1 MAEDRGNGA
10 RADVSG
16 NGASTSRAPTDG
28 GSPRPLGEV
37 VASTVNGF
45 RTLYR
50 QHVELARIEATEAA
64 GVRAQGAGMMAAAA
78 GLALYAVG
86 FLAAAAAAILALVL
100 PTWAAILIVAMVLA
114 SVAGGL
120 VAVGRRTIRTAP
132 PPVERTRQ
140 NLKEDVRWAKTQL
153 AR

>member
-1 MAEDRGNGA
+1 MANRTGDGA
-10 RADVSG
+10 RAATPGTEGSASRPPT
-16 NGASTSRAPTDG
+16 NGGAPRT
-28 GSPRPLGEV
+28 LGEV

-78 GLALYAVG
+78 GIALYAVG
-86 FLAAAAAAILALVL
+86 FLAAAGAAALALVL
-100 PTWAAILIVAMVLA
+100 PTWAAILIVALVLGA
-114 SVAGGL
+114 TAGAL

-132 PPVERTRQ
+132 PPVDRTRQ
-140 NLKEDVRWAKTQL
+140 TLKEDIRWAKTQL